1 MKDLNIQ
8 IQGKTV
14 EDLELAL
21 QEVSRLVSEGFIEGQ
36 DRNEDGRFSFS
47 IVNKQKKPCEC
58 HLCIK
63 ENDSLPLNTSKMIL
77 CPKCGNKR
85 CPHASDHRL
94 SCTGSNEPGQPGSIF
109 T

>member
-21 QEVSRLVSEGFIEGQ
+21 QEVSRLVSEGFTEGF
-36 DRNEDGRFSFS
+36 DRNEDARYSFS
-47 IVNKQKKPCEC
+47 ILEKQ
-58 HLCIK
+58 
-63 ENDSLPLNTSKMIL
+63 ENNELPTFNRTMTL

-85 CPHASDHRL
+85 CPHATNSNYE
-94 SCTGSNEPGQPGSIF
+94 CTNSNEPGQPGSAF
-109 T
+109 